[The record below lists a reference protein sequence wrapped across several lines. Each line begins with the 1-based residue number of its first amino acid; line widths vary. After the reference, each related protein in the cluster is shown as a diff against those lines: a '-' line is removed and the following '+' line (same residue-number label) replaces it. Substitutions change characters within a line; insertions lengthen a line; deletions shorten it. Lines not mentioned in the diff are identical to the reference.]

1 MSDLTDFT
9 LSLRCT
15 ASLAA
20 PNEKSEIKHLKKKEK
35 NGIHLPSWYSCWG

>member
-20 PNEKSEIKHLKKKEK
+20 PNEKSEIKHLKKKGK
-35 NGIHLPSWYSCWG
+35 KWYPPSFMV